1 LQLDPRR
8 YRKTAHRWHILQ
20 YLVVSVTRTR
30 TLWGFDTFIPNPLPP
45 RATLL
50 HDVQRSV
57 DVPGSHS
64 RQFRGLGGVAGAKAE
79 QVVGDKQLGEG
90 QRTALMALDTVR
102 EDTDALGV
110 WHADQAHLGLY
121 QLLQRD
127 HIAVGG
133 DAGDMQYR
141 GCTVSITCAGEPK
154 GGSVPIQVRDQAGEI
169 GLSQRPISYMTY
181 ILYKV
186 GLVPR

>member
-1 LQLDPRR
+1 VQLDRRR
-8 YRKTAHRWHILQ
+8 YCKTAHRWDVVE

-30 TLWGFDTFIPNPLPP
+30 TLQGFDTFIPDPLPP

-79 QVVGDKQLGEG
+79 QVVGDEQLGEG

-110 WHADQAHLGLY
+110 RHADQAHLGLY

-127 HIAVGG
+127 YIAVGG
-133 DAGDMQYR
+133 DAGDVQYR
-141 GCTVSITCAGEPK
+141 GCPVSIACAGEPK
-154 GGSVPIQVRDQAGEI
+154 RGRVPIQVRDQAGEI
-169 GLSQRPISYMTY
+169 GLSQRPISY
-181 ILYKV
+181 ILY
-186 GLVPR
+186 PI